1 MTTPTKILIIRFSA
15 MGDVAMLVPVVH
27 ALATLYPDV
36 HVTVLSRPFAQ
47 SFFEGL
53 APNVSFMAAD
63 LTTEYKGIRGLNAL
77 YRRLAAKQFTH
88 IADMHGVLRSHY
100 LRMRFLLN
108 NYRVEHI
115 DKHRKDRQA
124 LIRPGNKVFKQLPT
138 SFRNYAEVLHR
149 LGFPL
154 KPPFRSIFGE
164 GKGNLRLLP
173 PEIGEKKAFQKWIG
187 IAPFA
192 ALKHKGVVLRLIA
205 VESSLTSDPQRLVA
219 GEEHTFHNVAIG
231 EVLEV
236 IALGAP
242 ILQVHAAHPLARAN
256 PKVVVAIVKHT
267 GDLIGG
273 KQVWEEQRVA
283 ITLHM
288 TAVVTVK
295 AVGCANPHKP
305 VVVLV
310 ECGDVVVGDGLRQVD
325 RYKAHLGQRLA
336 LNRKDTQQQAGHEH
350 AHPTPQG
357 VASY

>member
-1 MTTPTKILIIRFSA
+1 MGLVGILHKCKAFVGSHPEQSRVLVTV
-15 MGDVAMLVPVVH
+15 DVPYNVRLQPSVCVDQGVLGEPQGLVGVVRIADLIESTAPCSNPQHPIALIHDMSRLLRIKRGHGVETLIGWIVTVEPVVPR
-27 ALATLYPDV
+27 ANPDISLM
-36 HVTVLSRPFAQ
+36 VLKQ
-47 SFFEGL
+47 
-53 APNVSFMAAD
+53 
-63 LTTEYKGIRGLNAL
+63 RGDGCLWHL
-77 YRRLAAKQFTH
+77 
-88 IADMHGVLRSHY
+88 
-100 LRMRFLLN
+100 
-108 NYRVEHI
+108 
-115 DKHRKDRQA
+115 
-124 LIRPGNKVFKQLPT
+124 
-138 SFRNYAEVLHR
+138 
-149 LGFPL
+149 
-154 KPPFRSIFGE
+154 
-164 GKGNLRLLP
+164 
-173 PEIGEKKAFQKWIG
+173 G

-256 PKVVVAIVKHT
+256 PKAVVAIVKHT